1 MTANS
6 DNASF
11 AAMSKDVVRRFLQ
24 SVVVL
29 DDLASLG
36 EEEPIEDVITMV
48 KLPDY
53 GSGASIATARP
64 PALGSSP
71 APASEN
77 VNSEDTDSTQEPYK
91 ERGLFAKPLID
102 AFAKL
107 GLVCAVLRSSQTD
120 LEKEGIG
127 GSSVVKAAK
136 RADIVVLDWK
146 LGDSYGRDTIEIIRH
161 IIKEDGGDPRLRLF
175 SIYTGE
181 SGLHE
186 IFRQV
191 TAALEEFYDGHR
203 LQECGE
209 YSVAKGPALIA
220 VIPKQGTWTV
230 GATPVSEVDLPER
243 LIDEFAALTKGIL
256 RNVALEGLSALRDD
270 VPRVLAKFHPDLDPA
285 YLGHRMLLPNP
296 ADAEDHVVDALGAEL
311 LSILEHRRP
320 GDKASIG
327 AIRAWLDEAWK
338 AGNIDPQSLVRIS
351 SLTCPVD
358 MRIELVEKGI
368 DIVENTDPSK
378 GKLKES
384 STSRFSRD
392 ADSAKKSDL
401 DFAVL
406 LGLKTHYSTKPPRLT
421 LGTVIRERPD
431 GGDWGYFMC
440 LQPKCDSVRLKGT
453 TGFPFLRLS
462 ISDDRKRFGCVIYL
476 PEGEWIYLDV
486 DETPGNLQVVSFL
499 PNSGVGGEVFAAKD
513 CEGFCFSDVNEKEYQ
528 WVAAFKDEQALQ
540 VADKVAKR
548 MARPGPNQSEWL
560 RRASERNVKS

>member
-11 AAMSKDVVRRFLQ
+11 VAMSKDVVRRFLQ

-36 EEEPIEDVITMV
+36 EEEPIEEVMPMV

-53 GSGASIATARP
+53 GSGSSIATASAP
-64 PALGSSP
+64 TLGSSS
-71 APASEN
+71 AQACEN

-146 LGDSYGRDTIEIIRH
+146 LGDSYGRDTIEIIRQ

-181 SGLHE
+181 PGLLE
-186 IFRQV
+186 IFKQV

-296 ADAEDHVVDALGAEL
+296 ADAEDHIVDALGAEL

-320 GDKASIG
+320 GDRASIG
-327 AIRAWLDEAWK
+327 AIRAWLDEAWE
-338 AGNIDPQSLVRIS
+338 AGKIDPKSLVRIS
-351 SLTCPVD
+351 GLTCPVE
-358 MRIELVEKGI
+358 MRIELVTKGI
-368 DIVENTDPSK
+368 AIAKDTKPSK
-378 GKLKES
+378 KILMES
-384 STSRFSRD
+384 STMRFSPD
-392 ADSAKKSDL
+392 ADSANRSNL

-406 LGLKTHYSTKPPRLT
+406 LGLKTHYSTRAPRLT
-421 LGTVIRERPD
+421 LGTVIREKSE
-431 GGDWGYFMC
+431 GGDWGYFLC
-440 LQPKCDSVRLKGT
+440 LQPKFDSVRLEGG

-462 ISDDRKRFGCVIYL
+462 ISNGSKRFGCVVYL
-476 PEGEWIYLDV
+476 PECEWIYLDV
-486 DETPGNLQVVSFL
+486 DETPSNLQVVFFS
-499 PNSGVGGEVFAAKD
+499 PNSPVGGEVFAAEG
-513 CEGFCFSDVNEKEYQ
+513 CGGFCFSDVNEKEYQ
-528 WVAAFKDEQALQ
+528 WVAALRDEQALQ
-540 VADKVAKR
+540 VADKVAKK

-560 RRASERNVKS
+560 RRASDRNTKS